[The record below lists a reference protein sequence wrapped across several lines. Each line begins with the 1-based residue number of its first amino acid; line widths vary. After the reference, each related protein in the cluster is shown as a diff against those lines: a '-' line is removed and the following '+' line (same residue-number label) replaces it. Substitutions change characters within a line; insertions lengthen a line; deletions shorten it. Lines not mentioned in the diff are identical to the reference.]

1 MSKNKSEIQIRC
13 FQSLNCN
20 TSQPDKKVFKI
31 LNSVKCI
38 RKVES
43 YSKYINLNTGKKLLI
58 KCEAKLGKGWGKA
71 LALIKYVVSYGNLVT
86 YMNDGTTL

>member
-1 MSKNKSEIQIRC
+1 MSKSKSEIQIRC
-13 FQSLNCN
+13 LKSLNCN
-20 TSQPDKKVFKI
+20 TSQLDKKVFKI

-71 LALIKYVVSYGNLVT
+71 LSLIKYMVSYGNSVT
-86 YMNDGTTL
+86 YMND